1 MEWWLI
7 LTIIFSSLIVL
18 LALGIPVAFAFLIV
32 NLGGAALLQGGTGG
46 FQQLIHSIY
55 GSVTSFSLLPIPLF
69 VLMGEILWQTN
80 IAARA
85 LGALDKLLG
94 RVPGRLSLLTVLSGT
109 IFAAL
114 SGSTIANTAML
125 GSLLLPDLKKR
136 GYADDLSMGAI
147 MASGALAMLIP
158 PSALAVVFAVI
169 AKVSIGKVLIALI
182 APGLLLALLYAGYIM
197 LRATFNPAA
206 APTHDVAP
214 ASFREQILGLLLYV
228 APLSFIVFMVIG
240 VMVLGVA
247 TPTEAAAFGCL
258 GSIIL
263 AAAYR
268 DLNWQRFRDS
278 IHGTLRISA
287 MMLVIMASAIG
298 FSQLLAY
305 SGGSRGLLEYV
316 MSFNASPIVLLILM
330 QLILLILGCFM
341 EQIAIMLIT
350 LPIFMPIVK
359 AAGIDPI
366 WFSVVCLINLE
377 VALLTPPFGLL
388 LFVMKGAAPP
398 EVKMHHVYI
407 AVLPFLAIDI
417 VVIGLLIAV
426 PEIATVFGGVVR

>member
-1 MEWWLI
+1 MDWWLI

-18 LALGIPVAFAFLIV
+18 LAIGVPVAFAFLIV
-32 NLGGAALLQGGTGG
+32 NIAGAAILQGGVGG

-85 LGALDKLLG
+85 LTALDKLLG

-136 GYADDLSMGAI
+136 GYAGDLSMGAI

-158 PSALAVVFAVI
+158 PSALAVIFAVI

-182 APGLLLALLYAGYIM
+182 APGLLLAALYALYIIW
-197 LRATFNPAA
+197 RAMRDPTA
-206 APTHDVAP
+206 APAYDVVP
-214 ASFREQILGLLLYV
+214 STVHEKMMGLIKYV

-240 VMVLGVA
+240 IMFLGVA
-247 TPTEAAAFGCL
+247 TPTEAAAFGCI
-258 GSIIL
+258 GSIAL
-263 AAAYR
+263 AAAYG

-278 IHGTLRISA
+278 VEGTLRISA
-287 MMLVIMASAIG
+287 MMLAIMACAIG

-305 SGGSRGLLEYV
+305 SGGSRGLLEFV
-316 MSFNASPIVLLILM
+316 LSFNASPIILFILM
-330 QLILLILGCFM
+330 QLILLVLGCFM

-350 LPIFMPIVK
+350 LPIFMPIIK
-359 AAGIDPI
+359 ATGIDPI
-366 WFSVVCLINLE
+366 WFAVVCLINLE

-388 LFVMKGAAPP
+388 LFVMKGAVPK
-398 EVKMHHVYI
+398 VKMHEVYR
-407 AVLPFLAIDI
+407 AAMPFILID
-417 VVIGLLIAV
+417 VFVIGLLIAF
-426 PEIATVFGGVVR
+426 PGIATVFAGLVR

>member
-1 MEWWLI
+1 
-7 LTIIFSSLIVL
+7 
-18 LALGIPVAFAFLIV
+18 
-32 NLGGAALLQGGTGG
+32 
-46 FQQLIHSIY
+46 
-55 GSVTSFSLLPIPLF
+55 
-69 VLMGEILWQTN
+69 MGEILWQTN

-85 LGALDKLLG
+85 LSALDKLLG

-158 PSALAVVFAVI
+158 PSALAVIFAVI
-169 AKVSIGKVLIALI
+169 AKVSIGKVLVALI
-182 APGLLLALLYAGYIM
+182 APGLLLAAFYAVYIM
-197 LRATFNPAA
+197 WRAIRDPAA
-206 APTHDVAP
+206 APAYEF
-214 ASFREQILGLLLYV
+214 ASATFREKMLGLLLYV

-240 VMVLGVA
+240 IMFLGVA
-247 TPTEAAAFGCL
+247 TPTEAAAFGCI
-258 GSIIL
+258 GSIAL

-268 DLNWQRFRDS
+268 DLTWRRFRDS
-278 IHGTLRISA
+278 IEGTLRISA
-287 MMLVIMASAIG
+287 MMLAIMACAIG

-305 SGGSRGLLEYV
+305 SGSSRGLLEYV
-316 MSFNASPIVLLILM
+316 MSFNASPIVLFILM
-330 QLILLILGCFM
+330 QLILLLLGCFM

-359 AAGIDPI
+359 AMGIDPI
-366 WFSVVCLINLE
+366 WFAVVCLINLE

-388 LFVMKGAAPP
+388 LFVMKGAVPK
-398 EVKMHHVYI
+398 VKMEQVYRAAAPYI
-407 AVLPFLAIDI
+407 LIDI
-417 VVIGLLIAV
+417 LVIGLLIAF
-426 PEIATVFGGVVR
+426 PGIATVFAGLIR

>member
-7 LTIIFSSLIVL
+7 LSIIFGSLLLL
-18 LALGIPVAFAFLIV
+18 LALGVPVAFAFLII
-32 NLGGAALLQGGTGG
+32 NLAGAALLQGGAGA

-85 LGALDKLLG
+85 LTALDRLLG
-94 RVPGRLSLLTVLSGT
+94 RLPGRLSLLTVTSGT

-158 PSALAVVFAVI
+158 PSALAVIFAVI
-169 AKVSIGKVLIALI
+169 AKISIGKVLIALI
-182 APGLLLALLYAGYIM
+182 APGLLLAVLYAGYIM

-206 APTHDVAP
+206 APAYAVKP
-214 ASFREQILGLLLYV
+214 ASTREKLTGLLLYV
-228 APLSFIVFMVIG
+228 APLSFVVFMVIG

-247 TPTEAAAFGCL
+247 TPTEAAAFGCV
-258 GSIIL
+258 GSILL

-268 DLNWQRFRDS
+268 DLTWKRFRDS
-278 IHGTLRISA
+278 IEGTLRISA
-287 MMLVIMASAIG
+287 MMLVIMAMAIG

-316 MSFNASPIVLLILM
+316 MSFNASPIMLLILM
-330 QLILLILGCFM
+330 QLILLVLGCFM

-350 LPIFMPIVK
+350 LPIFMPIIK

-366 WFSVVCLINLE
+366 WFAVVCLINLE

-388 LFVMKGAAPP
+388 LFVMKGAAPN
-398 EVKMHHVYI
+398 VNMQQVYT
-407 AVLPFLAIDI
+407 AAFPFLVIDI
-417 VVIGLLIAV
+417 AVIGLLIAF
-426 PEIATVFGGVVR
+426 PGIATVFAGLML

>member
-1 MEWWLI
+1 VEWWLI
-7 LTIIFSSLIVL
+7 LSIIFGSLLLL
-18 LALGIPVAFAFLIV
+18 LAVGVPVAFAFLII
-32 NLGGAALLQGGTGG
+32 NLAGAALLQGGAGA

-85 LGALDKLLG
+85 LTALDRLLG
-94 RVPGRLSLLTVLSGT
+94 RLPGRLSLLTVTSGT

-158 PSALAVVFAVI
+158 PSALAVIFAVI
-169 AKVSIGKVLIALI
+169 AKISIGKVLIALI
-182 APGLLLALLYAGYIM
+182 APGLLLAVLYAAYIM
-197 LRATFNPAA
+197 LRATWNPSA
-206 APTHDVAP
+206 APAYDVKQ
-214 ASFREQILGLLLYV
+214 ASGREKLMGLVLYV
-228 APLSFIVFMVIG
+228 APLSFVVFMVIG

-247 TPTEAAAFGCL
+247 TPTEAAAFGCV
-258 GSIIL
+258 GSILL
-263 AAAYR
+263 AGAYR
-268 DLNWQRFRDS
+268 DLSWKRFRDS
-278 IHGTLRISA
+278 IEGTLRISA

-316 MSFNASPIVLLILM
+316 MSFNASPIMLLILM
-330 QLILLILGCFM
+330 QLILLVLGCFM

-350 LPIFMPIVK
+350 LPIFMPIIK

-366 WFSVVCLINLE
+366 WFAVVCLINLE

-388 LFVMKGAAPP
+388 LFVMKGAAPN
-398 EVKMHHVYI
+398 VNMQQVYT
-407 AVLPFLAIDI
+407 AALPFLLIDI
-417 VVIGLLIAV
+417 VVIGLLIAF
-426 PEIATVFGGVVR
+426 PGIATMFAGLML

>member
-1 MEWWLI
+1 VEWWLI
-7 LTIIFSSLIVL
+7 LTIIFGALIL
-18 LALGIPVAFAFLIV
+18 LLGLGVPVAFAFLII
-32 NLGGAALLQGGTGG
+32 NLAGAALLQGGSGG

-85 LGALDKLLG
+85 LTALDKLLG
-94 RVPGRLSLLTVLSGT
+94 RVPGRLSMLTVLSGT

-158 PSALAVVFAVI
+158 PSALAVIFAVI
-169 AKVSIGKVLIALI
+169 AKISIGKVLVALI
-182 APGLLLALLYAGYIM
+182 APGLLLAAIYAVYIM
-197 LRATFNPAA
+197 VRAKLDPAA
-206 APTHDVAP
+206 APAYEVKP
-214 ASFREQILGLLLYV
+214 ASTREKLIGLLLYV
-228 APLSFIVFMVIG
+228 APLSFVVFMVIG
-240 VMVLGVA
+240 VMFIGVA
-247 TPTEAAAFGCL
+247 TPTEAAAFGCV
-258 GSIIL
+258 GSIML

-268 DLNWQRFRDS
+268 DLTWKRFRDS
-278 IHGTLRISA
+278 IEGTLRISA
-287 MMLVIMASAIG
+287 MMLVIMACAIG

-316 MSFNASPIVLLILM
+316 MSFDASPIVLLILM
-330 QLILLILGCFM
+330 QLILLVLGCFM

-350 LPIFMPIVK
+350 LPIFMPIIK
-359 AAGIDPI
+359 ATGIDPI
-366 WFSVVCLINLE
+366 WFAVVCLINLE

-388 LFVMKGAAPP
+388 LFVMKGAVPS
-398 EVKMHHVYI
+398 VKMQQVYMAALPFIIIDI
-407 AVLPFLAIDI
+407 AVIF
-417 VVIGLLIAV
+417 LLIAF
-426 PEIATVFGGVVR
+426 PGLATVFAGLVR

>member
-1 MEWWLI
+1 VEWWLI
-7 LTIIFSSLIVL
+7 LTIIFGAL
-18 LALGIPVAFAFLIV
+18 LLLLGLGVPVAFAFLMI
-32 NLGGAALLQGGTGG
+32 NLAGAALLQGGTGG

-85 LGALDKLLG
+85 LTALDRLLG

-125 GSLLLPDLKKR
+125 GSLLLPDLKRR

-158 PSALAVVFAVI
+158 PSALAVIFAVI
-169 AKVSIGKVLIALI
+169 AKISIGKVLVALI
-182 APGLLLALLYAGYIM
+182 APGLLLAAIYALYIM
-197 LRATFNPAA
+197 ARAKLDPAA
-206 APTHDVAP
+206 APSYEVKP
-214 ASFREQILGLLLYV
+214 ASTREKLMGLLLYV
-228 APLSFIVFMVIG
+228 APLSFVVFMVIG
-240 VMVLGVA
+240 VMFIGVA
-247 TPTEAAAFGCL
+247 TPTEAAAFGCV
-258 GSIIL
+258 GSIML

-268 DLNWQRFRDS
+268 DLTWKRFRDS
-278 IHGTLRISA
+278 IEGTLRISA
-287 MMLVIMASAIG
+287 MMLVIMACAIG

-316 MSFNASPIVLLILM
+316 MSFDASPIVLLILM
-330 QLILLILGCFM
+330 QLILLVLGCFM

-350 LPIFMPIVK
+350 LPIFMPIIK

-366 WFSVVCLINLE
+366 WFAVVCLINLE

-388 LFVMKGAAPP
+388 LFVMKGAVPS
-398 EVKMHHVYI
+398 VKMQQVYR
-407 AVLPFLAIDI
+407 AAMPFIIIDI
-417 VVIGLLIAV
+417 AVIGLLIAF
-426 PEIATVFGGVVR
+426 PGLATVFAGLVR

>member
-7 LTIIFSSLIVL
+7 LAIIFSSLVL
-18 LALGIPVAFAFLIV
+18 LLAIGVPVAFAFLII
-32 NLGGAALLQGGTGG
+32 NIAGAALLQGGSGG

-85 LGALDKLLG
+85 LTALDRLLG

-125 GSLLLPDLKKR
+125 GSLLLPELKKR
-136 GYADDLSMGAI
+136 GYADDLSMGSI

-158 PSALAVVFAVI
+158 PSALAVIFAVI

-182 APGLLLALLYAGYIM
+182 APGLLLAAIYALYIVW
-197 LRATFNPAA
+197 RAMRDPGA
-206 APTHDVAP
+206 APAYEVAP
-214 ASFREQILGLLLYV
+214 STLREQIMGLVLYV

-240 VMVLGVA
+240 IMFLGVA
-247 TPTEAAAFGCL
+247 TPTEAAAFGCI
-258 GSIIL
+258 GSIAL

-268 DLNWQRFRDS
+268 DLTWKRFRDS
-278 IHGTLRISA
+278 IEGTLRISA
-287 MMLVIMASAIG
+287 MMLAIMACAIG

-316 MSFNASPIVLLILM
+316 LSFDASPIVLFIFM
-330 QLILLILGCFM
+330 QLILLVLGCFM

-350 LPIFMPIVK
+350 LPIFMPIIK
-359 AAGIDPI
+359 STGIDPI

-388 LFVMKGAAPP
+388 LFVMKGAVPS
-398 EVKMHHVYI
+398 VKMHEVYR
-407 AVLPFLAIDI
+407 AAAPFIVIDI
-417 VVIGLLIAV
+417 LVIGLLIAF
-426 PEIATVFGGVVR
+426 PGLATVFAGLVR

>member
-7 LTIIFSSLIVL
+7 LTIIFGSLILL
-18 LALGIPVAFAFLIV
+18 LALGVPVAFAFLII
-32 NLGGAALLQGGTGG
+32 NLAGAAILQGGTGG

-85 LGALDKLLG
+85 LTALDKLLG
-94 RVPGRLSLLTVLSGT
+94 RVPGRLSMLTVLSGT

-158 PSALAVVFAVI
+158 PSALAVIFAVI
-169 AKVSIGKVLIALI
+169 AKISIGKVLIALI
-182 APGLLLALLYAGYIM
+182 APGLLLAALYAVYIM
-197 LRATFNPAA
+197 VRAKLDPAA
-206 APTHDVAP
+206 APSYDVKP
-214 ASFREQILGLLLYV
+214 ASAREQLMGLVLYV

-240 VMVLGVA
+240 VMFIGVA
-247 TPTEAAAFGCL
+247 TPTEAAAFGCV
-258 GSIIL
+258 GSIAL

-268 DLNWQRFRDS
+268 DLTWKRFRDS
-278 IHGTLRISA
+278 IEGTLRISA
-287 MMLVIMASAIG
+287 MMLVIMACAIG

-316 MSFNASPIVLLILM
+316 MSFDASPIMLLILM
-330 QLILLILGCFM
+330 QLILLVLGCFM

-350 LPIFMPIVK
+350 LPIFMPIIK

-366 WFSVVCLINLE
+366 WFAVVCLINLE

-388 LFVMKGAAPP
+388 LFVMKGAAPS
-398 EVKMHHVYI
+398 VKMQQVYM
-407 AVLPFLAIDI
+407 AALPFIIIDI
-417 VVIGLLIAV
+417 LVIGLLIAF
-426 PEIATVFGGVVR
+426 PGIATVFAGLML

>member
-1 MEWWLI
+1 VEWWLI
-7 LTIIFSSLIVL
+7 LGIIFGALLLL
-18 LALGIPVAFAFLIV
+18 LAVGVPVAFAFLII
-32 NLGGAALLQGGTGG
+32 NLAGAAILQGGTGG
-46 FQQLIHSIY
+46 FQQIIHSIF

-85 LGALDKLLG
+85 LTALDKLLG
-94 RVPGRLSLLTVLSGT
+94 RLPGRLSLLTVTSGT

-147 MASGALAMLIP
+147 MASGALAMLVP
-158 PSALAVVFAVI
+158 PSALAVIFAVI
-169 AKVSIGKVLIALI
+169 AKISIGEVLIALI
-182 APGLLLALLYAGYIM
+182 APGLLLAVLYAIYIM
-197 LRATFNPAA
+197 LRAKWNPAA
-206 APTHDVAP
+206 APAYDVKPSTA
-214 ASFREQILGLLLYV
+214 REKLMGMVLYV
-228 APLSFIVFMVIG
+228 APLSFVVFMVIG

-247 TPTEAAAFGCL
+247 TPTEAAAFGCV
-258 GSIIL
+258 GSMML

-268 DLNWQRFRDS
+268 DLTWKRFRDS
-278 IHGTLRISA
+278 IEGTLRISA
-287 MMLVIMASAIG
+287 MMLVIMACAIG

-305 SGGSRGLLEYV
+305 SGGSRGLLDYV
-316 MSFNASPIVLLILM
+316 MSFDVSPIMLLILM
-330 QLILLILGCFM
+330 QLILLVLGCFM

-350 LPIFMPIVK
+350 LPIFMPIIK

-366 WFSVVCLINLE
+366 WFAVVCLINLE

-388 LFVMKGAAPP
+388 LFVMKGAAP
-398 EVKMHHVYI
+398 KHVNMQQVYMA
-407 AVLPFLAIDI
+407 AVPYLAIDI
-417 VVIGLLIAV
+417 AVIGLLIAF
-426 PEIATVFGGVVR
+426 PSIATVFAGLMR

>member
-1 MEWWLI
+1 VEWWVVLSV
-7 LTIIFSSLIVL
+7 IFGALLLL
-18 LALGIPVAFAFLIV
+18 LAVGVPVAFAFLVV
-32 NLGGAALLQGGTGG
+32 NLAGAAILQGGTGG

-85 LGALDKLLG
+85 LTALDRLLG

-136 GYADDLSMGAI
+136 GYANDLSMGAI

-158 PSALAVVFAVI
+158 PSALAVIFAVI

-182 APGLLLALLYAGYIM
+182 APGLLLAALYALYIVGRA
-197 LRATFNPAA
+197 LRDPTA
-206 APTHDVAP
+206 APAYDVAQW
-214 ASFREQILGLLLYV
+214 SWREVLLGLLLYV

-240 VMVLGVA
+240 IMFLGVA
-247 TPTEAAAFGCL
+247 TPTEAAAFGCI
-258 GSIIL
+258 GSIAL

-268 DLNWQRFRDS
+268 DLNWKRFRDS
-278 IHGTLRISA
+278 IEGTLRISA
-287 MMLVIMASAIG
+287 MMLAIMACAIG

-305 SGGSRGLLEYV
+305 SGGSRGLLEFV
-316 MSFNASPIVLLILM
+316 LSFELSPLMLIILM
-330 QLILLILGCFM
+330 QLILLVLGCFM

-350 LPIFMPIVK
+350 LPIFMPIIK

-366 WFSVVCLINLE
+366 WFAVVCLINLE

-388 LFVMKGAAPP
+388 LFVMKGAVPG
-398 EVKMHHVYI
+398 VRMHEIYR
-407 AVLPFLAIDI
+407 AAMPFILIDI
-417 VVIGLLIAV
+417 AVIGLLIAF
-426 PEIATVFGGVVR
+426 PGIATVFANLVR

>member
-7 LTIIFSSLIVL
+7 LTIIFGSLLLL
-18 LALGIPVAFAFLIV
+18 LAVGVPVAFAFLII
-32 NLGGAALLQGGTGG
+32 NLAGAALLQGGTGG

-85 LGALDKLLG
+85 LTALDKLLG

-158 PSALAVVFAVI
+158 PSALAVIFAVI
-169 AKVSIGKVLIALI
+169 AKISIGKVLIALI
-182 APGLLLALLYAGYIM
+182 APGLLLAGLYAVYIM
-197 LRATFNPAA
+197 SRAKWNPAA
-206 APTHDVAP
+206 APAYDVKP
-214 ASFREQILGLLLYV
+214 ASVREQLMGLFLYV
-228 APLSFIVFMVIG
+228 APLSFVVFMVIG
-240 VMVLGVA
+240 VMFLGVA
-247 TPTEAAAFGCL
+247 TPTEAAAFGCV
-258 GSIIL
+258 GSIML

-268 DLNWQRFRDS
+268 DLTWKRFRDS
-278 IHGTLRISA
+278 IEGTLRISA
-287 MMLVIMASAIG
+287 MMLVIMACAIG

-316 MSFNASPIVLLILM
+316 LSFDASPIALLILM
-330 QLILLILGCFM
+330 QLLLLVLGCFM
-341 EQIAIMLIT
+341 EQIAIMLVT
-350 LPIFMPIVK
+350 LPIFMPIIK

-366 WFSVVCLINLE
+366 WFAVVCLINLE

-398 EVKMHHVYI
+398 SVRMQQVYTA
-407 AVLPFLAIDI
+407 AVPFILID
-417 VVIGLLIAV
+417 VFVIGLLIAF
-426 PEIATVFGGVVR
+426 PGIATVFAGLVR

>member
-7 LTIIFSSLIVL
+7 LSIIFGSLLLL
-18 LALGIPVAFAFLIV
+18 LALGIPVAFAFLII
-32 NLGGAALLQGGTGG
+32 NLAGAALLQGGAGA
-46 FQQLIHSIY
+46 FQQIIHSIY

-85 LGALDKLLG
+85 LTALDKLLG
-94 RVPGRLSLLTVLSGT
+94 RVPGRLSLLTVTSGT

-158 PSALAVVFAVI
+158 PSALAVIFAVI
-169 AKVSIGKVLIALI
+169 AKISIGKVLIALI
-182 APGLLLALLYAGYIM
+182 APGLLLAVLYAAYIM
-197 LRATFNPAA
+197 LRATWNPAA
-206 APTHDVAP
+206 APAYDVKG
-214 ASFREQILGLLLYV
+214 ASGREKLIGLVLYV
-228 APLSFIVFMVIG
+228 APLSFVVFMVIG

-247 TPTEAAAFGCL
+247 TPTEAAAFGCV
-258 GSIIL
+258 GSILL
-263 AAAYR
+263 AGAYR
-268 DLNWQRFRDS
+268 DLTWKRFRDS
-278 IHGTLRISA
+278 IEGTLRISA
-287 MMLVIMASAIG
+287 MMLVIMAMAIG

-316 MSFNASPIVLLILM
+316 MSFDASPIMLLILM
-330 QLILLILGCFM
+330 QLILLVLGCFM

-350 LPIFMPIVK
+350 LPIFMPIIK

-366 WFSVVCLINLE
+366 WFAVVCLINLE

-388 LFVMKGAAPP
+388 LFVMKGAAPN
-398 EVKMHHVYI
+398 VNMQQVYT
-407 AVLPFLAIDI
+407 AALPFLVIDI
-417 VVIGLLIAV
+417 AVIGLLIAF
-426 PEIATVFGGVVR
+426 PGIAMVFAGLVR

>member
-1 MEWWLI
+1 
-7 LTIIFSSLIVL
+7 VL
-18 LALGIPVAFAFLIV
+18 LALGVPVAFAFLII
-32 NLGGAALLQGGTGG
+32 NLAGAALLQGGSGG

-85 LGALDKLLG
+85 LTALDKLLG

-125 GSLLLPDLKKR
+125 GSLLLPELKKR

-158 PSALAVVFAVI
+158 PSALAVIFAVI
-169 AKVSIGKVLIALI
+169 AKISIGKVLIALI
-182 APGLLLALLYAGYIM
+182 APGLLLAALYAIYIM
-197 LRATFNPAA
+197 ARAKLDPAA
-206 APTHDVAP
+206 APAYSVQP
-214 ASFREQILGLLLYV
+214 ASVREQLMGLLLYV
-228 APLSFIVFMVIG
+228 APLSFVVFMVIG
-240 VMVLGVA
+240 VMFLGVA
-247 TPTEAAAFGCL
+247 TPTEAAAFGCV
-258 GSIIL
+258 GSMML

-268 DLNWQRFRDS
+268 DLNWKRFRDS
-278 IHGTLRISA
+278 IEGTLRISA

-316 MSFNASPIVLLILM
+316 MSFEVSPIVLLIFM
-330 QLILLILGCFM
+330 QLILLVLGCFM

-350 LPIFMPIVK
+350 LPIFMPIIKV
-359 AAGIDPI
+359 AGIDPI
-366 WFSVVCLINLE
+366 WFAVVCLINLE

-388 LFVMKGAAPP
+388 LFVMKGAVPS
-398 EVKMHHVYI
+398 VRMQQVYM
-407 AVLPFLAIDI
+407 AALPFILIDI
-417 VVIGLLIAV
+417 AVIGLLIAF
-426 PEIATVFGGVVR
+426 PGIAMLFAGLMR

>member
-7 LTIIFSSLIVL
+7 LGIIFGSLILL
-18 LALGIPVAFAFLIV
+18 LALGVPVAFAFLII
-32 NLGGAALLQGGTGG
+32 NLAGAAILQGGTGG

-85 LGALDKLLG
+85 LTALDRLLG
-94 RVPGRLSLLTVLSGT
+94 RVPGRLSMLTVLSGT

-158 PSALAVVFAVI
+158 PSALAVIFAVI

-182 APGLLLALLYAGYIM
+182 APGLLLAAIYAAYIM
-197 LRATFNPAA
+197 VRAKLDPSA
-206 APTHDVAP
+206 APSYDVQT
-214 ASFREQILGLLLYV
+214 STTREKLMGLLMYV
-228 APLSFIVFMVIG
+228 APLSFVVFMVIG
-240 VMVLGVA
+240 VMFIGVA
-247 TPTEAAAFGCL
+247 TPTEAAAFGCV
-258 GSIIL
+258 GSIML

-268 DLNWQRFRDS
+268 DLTWQRFRDS
-278 IHGTLRISA
+278 IEGTLRISA
-287 MMLVIMASAIG
+287 MMLAIMACAIG

-316 MSFNASPIVLLILM
+316 MSFDASPIVLLILM
-330 QLILLILGCFM
+330 QLILLVLGCFM

-350 LPIFMPIVK
+350 LPIFMPIIK
-359 AAGIDPI
+359 SAGIDPI
-366 WFSVVCLINLE
+366 WFAVVCLINLE

-388 LFVMKGAAPP
+388 LFVMK
-398 EVKMHHVYI
+398 
-407 AVLPFLAIDI
+407 
-417 VVIGLLIAV
+417 
-426 PEIATVFGGVVR
+426 

>member
-1 MEWWLI
+1 VEWWLI

-18 LALGIPVAFAFLIV
+18 LGIGVPVAFAFLII
-32 NLGGAALLQGGTGG
+32 NLAGAALLQGGTGG

-85 LGALDKLLG
+85 LSALDKLLG

-158 PSALAVVFAVI
+158 PSALAVIFAVI
-169 AKVSIGKVLIALI
+169 AKVSIGKVLVALI
-182 APGLLLALLYAGYIM
+182 APGLLLAALYAVYIM
-197 LRATFNPAA
+197 WRAIRDPAA
-206 APTHDVAP
+206 APAYEIKP
-214 ASFREQILGLLLYV
+214 ATFREQMLGLLLYV

-240 VMVLGVA
+240 IMFLGVA
-247 TPTEAAAFGCL
+247 TPTEAAAFGCI
-258 GSIIL
+258 GSIGL

-268 DLNWQRFRDS
+268 DLTWRRFRDS
-278 IHGTLRISA
+278 IEGTLRISA
-287 MMLVIMASAIG
+287 MMLAIMACAIG

-305 SGGSRGLLEYV
+305 SGSSRGLLEYV
-316 MSFNASPIVLLILM
+316 MSFNASPIMLFILM
-330 QLILLILGCFM
+330 QFILLLLGCFM

-359 AAGIDPI
+359 AMGIDPI
-366 WFSVVCLINLE
+366 WFAVVCLINLE

-388 LFVMKGAAPP
+388 LFVMKGAVPK
-398 EVKMHHVYI
+398 VKMQEVYR
-407 AVLPFLAIDI
+407 AAAPFILID
-417 VVIGLLIAV
+417 VFVIGLLIAF
-426 PEIATVFGGVVR
+426 PDIATVFAGLVR

>member
-1 MEWWLI
+1 MDWWLV
-7 LTIIFSSLIVL
+7 LSVIFGALLLL
-18 LALGIPVAFAFLIV
+18 LAVGVPVAFAFLVI
-32 NLGGAALLQGGTGG
+32 NLAGAAILQGGTGG

-85 LGALDKLLG
+85 LTALDRLLG

-136 GYADDLSMGAI
+136 GYANDLSMGAI

-158 PSALAVVFAVI
+158 PSALAVIFAVI

-182 APGLLLALLYAGYIM
+182 APGLVLAALYALYIVGRA
-197 LRATFNPAA
+197 LRDPAA
-206 APTHDVAP
+206 APAYDVAQW
-214 ASFREQILGLLLYV
+214 SWREVLIGLLMYV

-240 VMVLGVA
+240 IMFLGVA
-247 TPTEAAAFGCL
+247 TPTEAAAFGCI
-258 GSIIL
+258 GSIAL

-268 DLNWQRFRDS
+268 DLNWKRFRDS
-278 IHGTLRISA
+278 IEGTLRISA
-287 MMLVIMASAIG
+287 MMLAIMACAIG

-305 SGGSRGLLEYV
+305 SGGSRGLLEFV
-316 MSFNASPIVLLILM
+316 LSFELSPLMLIILM
-330 QLILLILGCFM
+330 QLVLLVLGCFM

-350 LPIFMPIVK
+350 LPIFMPIIK

-366 WFSVVCLINLE
+366 WFAVVCLINLE

-388 LFVMKGAAPP
+388 LFVMKGAAPG
-398 EVKMHHVYI
+398 VRMHEIYR
-407 AVLPFLAIDI
+407 AVMPFVFIDL
-417 VVIGLLIAV
+417 VVIGLLIAF
-426 PEIATVFGGVVR
+426 PGIATVFANLVR

>member
-1 MEWWLI
+1 VEWWLI
-7 LTIIFSSLIVL
+7 LSIIFASLLLL
-18 LALGIPVAFAFLIV
+18 LAAGIPVAFAFIII
-32 NLGGAALLQGGTGG
+32 NLAGAALLQGGTGA

-55 GSVTSFSLLPIPLF
+55 GSITSFSLLPIPLF

-85 LGALDKLLG
+85 LTALDRLLG
-94 RVPGRLSLLTVLSGT
+94 RLPGRLSLLTVTSGT

-158 PSALAVVFAVI
+158 PSALAVIFAVI
-169 AKVSIGKVLIALI
+169 AKISIGKVLIAVI
-182 APGLLLALLYAGYIM
+182 APGLLLAALYAAYIV
-197 LRATFNPAA
+197 LRATWYPAA
-206 APTHDVAP
+206 APAYDVKP
-214 ASFREQILGLLLYV
+214 ASAREKLTGLVLYV
-228 APLSFIVFMVIG
+228 APLSFVVFMVIG

-247 TPTEAAAFGCL
+247 TPTEAAAFGCV
-258 GSIIL
+258 GSLLL

-268 DLNWQRFRDS
+268 DLTWKRFRDS
-278 IHGTLRISA
+278 IEGTLRISA

-305 SGGSRGLLEYV
+305 SGGSRGLLDYV
-316 MSFNASPIVLLILM
+316 MSFGASPIMLLVLM
-330 QLILLILGCFM
+330 QLILLVLGCFM

-350 LPIFMPIVK
+350 LPIFMPIIK

-366 WFSVVCLINLE
+366 WFAVICLINLE

-388 LFVMKGAAPP
+388 LLVMKGAAPQ
-398 EVKMHHVYI
+398 VNMQQVYM
-407 AVLPFLAIDI
+407 AALPFLVIDI
-417 VVIGLLIAV
+417 AVIGLLIAF
-426 PEIATVFGGVVR
+426 PGIATVFAGLVR

>member
-7 LTIIFSSLIVL
+7 LSIIFGSLILL
-18 LALGIPVAFAFLIV
+18 LALGVPVAFAFLII
-32 NLGGAALLQGGTGG
+32 NLAGAAALQGGTGG

-85 LGALDKLLG
+85 LTALDRLLG
-94 RVPGRLSLLTVLSGT
+94 RVPGRLSMLTVLSGT

-158 PSALAVVFAVI
+158 PSALAVIFAVI
-169 AKVSIGKVLIALI
+169 AKVSIGKVLVALI
-182 APGLLLALLYAGYIM
+182 APGLLLAAIYAVYIM
-197 LRATFNPAA
+197 ARAKLDPSA
-206 APTHDVAP
+206 APSYDVQT
-214 ASFREQILGLLLYV
+214 STTREKLTGLLMYV
-228 APLSFIVFMVIG
+228 APLSFVVFMVIG
-240 VMVLGVA
+240 VMFIGVA
-247 TPTEAAAFGCL
+247 TPTEAAAFGCV
-258 GSIIL
+258 GSIML
-263 AAAYR
+263 AGAYR
-268 DLNWQRFRDS
+268 DLTWKRFRDS
-278 IHGTLRISA
+278 IEGTLRISA
-287 MMLVIMASAIG
+287 MMLVIMACAIG

-316 MSFNASPIVLLILM
+316 MSFDASPIVLLILM
-330 QLILLILGCFM
+330 QLILLVLGCFM

-350 LPIFMPIVK
+350 LPIFMPIVEST
-359 AAGIDPI
+359 GIDPI
-366 WFSVVCLINLE
+366 WFAVVCLINLE

-388 LFVMKGAAPP
+388 LFVMKGAAPS
-398 EVKMHHVYI
+398 VKMQQVYR
-407 AVLPFLAIDI
+407 AAAPFIIIDI
-417 VVIGLLIAV
+417 VVIFLLIAF
-426 PEIATVFGGVVR
+426 PGIATVFAGLVR

>member
-7 LTIIFSSLIVL
+7 LTIIFGTLLLL
-18 LALGIPVAFAFLIV
+18 LAVGVPVAFAFIIV
-32 NLGGAALLQGGTGG
+32 NIAGAALLQGGTGA

-85 LGALDKLLG
+85 LTALDKVLG
-94 RVPGRLSLLTVLSGT
+94 RVPGRLSLLTVTSGT

-158 PSALAVVFAVI
+158 PSALAVIFAVI
-169 AKVSIGKVLIALI
+169 AKISIGKVLIALI
-182 APGLLLALLYAGYIM
+182 APGLLLAVLYAVYIM
-197 LRATFNPAA
+197 LRATWNPAA
-206 APTHDVAP
+206 APAYDVWQ
-214 ASFREQILGLLLYV
+214 ASAREKLTGLLLYV
-228 APLSFIVFMVIG
+228 APLSFVVFMVIG

-247 TPTEAAAFGCL
+247 TPTEAAAVGCV
-258 GSIIL
+258 GSILL

-268 DLNWQRFRDS
+268 DLSWKRFRDS
-278 IHGTLRISA
+278 IEGTLRISA

-305 SGGSRGLLEYV
+305 SGGSRGLLEFV
-316 MSFNASPIVLLILM
+316 MSFDASPIVLLILM
-330 QLILLILGCFM
+330 QLILLVLGCFM

-350 LPIFMPIVK
+350 LPIFMPIIK

-366 WFSVVCLINLE
+366 WFAVVCLINLE

-388 LFVMKGAAPP
+388 LFVMKGAAPQ
-398 EVKMHHVYI
+398 VNMQRVYM
-407 AVLPFLAIDI
+407 AALPFIVIDI
-417 VVIGLLIAV
+417 AVIGLLIAF
-426 PEIATVFGGVVR
+426 PGFATLFAGLVR

>member
-7 LTIIFSSLIVL
+7 LSIIFGSLLLL
-18 LALGIPVAFAFLIV
+18 LALGIPVAFAFLII
-32 NLGGAALLQGGTGG
+32 NLAGAALLQGGAGA

-55 GSVTSFSLLPIPLF
+55 GSITSFSLLPIPLF

-85 LGALDKLLG
+85 LTALDKLLG
-94 RVPGRLSLLTVLSGT
+94 RVPGRLALLTVTSGT

-125 GSLLLPDLKKR
+125 GSLLLPELKKR

-158 PSALAVVFAVI
+158 PSALAVIFAVI
-169 AKVSIGKVLIALI
+169 AKISIGKVLIALI
-182 APGLLLALLYAGYIM
+182 APGLLLAVLYAAYIM
-197 LRATFNPAA
+197 LRATFSPAA
-206 APTHDVAP
+206 APAYDVRQAG
-214 ASFREQILGLLLYV
+214 AREKLMGLVLYV
-228 APLSFIVFMVIG
+228 APLSFVVFMVIG

-247 TPTEAAAFGCL
+247 TPTEAAAFGCV
-258 GSIIL
+258 GSILL

-268 DLNWQRFRDS
+268 DLTWKRFRDS
-278 IHGTLRISA
+278 IEGTLRISA

-316 MSFNASPIVLLILM
+316 MSFDASPIMLLILM
-330 QLILLILGCFM
+330 QLILLVLGCFM

-350 LPIFMPIVK
+350 LPIFMPIIK

-366 WFSVVCLINLE
+366 WFAVTCLINLE

-388 LFVMKGAAPP
+388 LFVMKGAAPN
-398 EVKMHHVYI
+398 VNMQRVYT
-407 AVLPFLAIDI
+407 AALPFLVID
-417 VVIGLLIAV
+417 VAVIGLLIAF
-426 PEIATVFGGVVR
+426 PGIAMVFAGLVR